1 MDDASLAIVSP
12 PSYLDVGVRIGLAV
26 LAGMLVGIERESHGR
41 AAGFRTTTI
50 VCVAG
55 ALAMIISEIAFS
67 HMNMRSSTWR
77 PDPMRLAAG
86 LMSGM
91 GFLGAG
97 TIVRNENIV
106 RGITTAAT
114 LWLATILGLA
124 FGAGQIFVGLAGL
137 VVALVILI
145 VLPLLEK
152 NISKDRVRTAC
163 RHHGTRLH
171 VRRSTEGN
179 DSCQWSIH

>member
-1 MDDASLAIVSP
+1 MNDPSITTLP
-12 PSYLDVGVRIGLAV
+12 LPSYTDIAIRIGLAT

-55 ALAMIISEIAFS
+55 ALATIISEIAFS
-67 HMNMRSSTWR
+67 QTAATSSTWR
-77 PDPMRLAAG
+77 PDPLRLAAG

-106 RGITTAAT
+106 RGVTTAAT
-114 LWLATILGLA
+114 L
-124 FGAGQIFVGLAGL
+124 
-137 VVALVILI
+137 
-145 VLPLLEK
+145 
-152 NISKDRVRTAC
+152 
-163 RHHGTRLH
+163 
-171 VRRSTEGN
+171 
-179 DSCQWSIH
+179 